1 MIICWLC
8 QRTVSSHVD
17 TNTPLPEWAHNHVHD
32 CAACR
37 ETYVSATAL
46 ARHLSA
52 TGNDQ
57 RKPAPPFLHGKIM
70 SAVRSRRLAAPRS
83 GRRRL
88 AWAMAAGAAFLVTAS
103 IVWLRPSSAR
113 FQDAA
118 KATSLPSELALNVAL
133 PSAAQVD
140 QWTKSLDAPLEQETK
155 LVLLDATAAINTLA
169 RNFLPE
175 DLLASAM
182 ETARH

>member
-1 MIICWLC
+1 M
-8 QRTVSSHVD
+8 
-17 TNTPLPEWAHNHVHD
+17 
-32 CAACR
+32 
-37 ETYVSATAL
+37 
-46 ARHLSA
+46 
-52 TGNDQ
+52 
-57 RKPAPPFLHGKIM
+57 
-70 SAVRSRRLAAPRS
+70 AV
-83 GRRRL
+83 
-88 AWAMAAGAAFLVTAS
+88 GAAFLVTAS
-103 IVWLRPSSAR
+103 IVWLRPSSAPL
-113 FQDAA
+113 QDAA